1 MVDSQLF
8 TITNNIV
15 WLVYSWKPSIQNAE
29 RQEDFKLAQLWL
41 HSKFQGSIS
50 LPFSIPFPPMA
61 QACVCERA
69 LVCLYDVCVKAR
81 KGCLVFCSSTLQIIP
96 LIFSLNPLKL
106 SANKQASGILSV
118 LHSPGIIDSMAIPA
132 FMQC

>member
-29 RQEDFKLAQLWL
+29 RQEDFKLSQLWL

-50 LPFSIPFPPMA
+50 LPFSVPFPPMA
-61 QACVCERA
+61 RACMCERA
-69 LVCLYDVCVKAR
+69 LVSLCDVCVKVR
-81 KGCLVFCSSTLQIIP
+81 KGCLVFCSSTLQIIT

-106 SANKQASGILSV
+106 SASKQAPGILSV
-118 LHSPGIIDSMAIPA
+118 LHSPGIIDNMAIPA
-132 FMQC
+132 FMQS